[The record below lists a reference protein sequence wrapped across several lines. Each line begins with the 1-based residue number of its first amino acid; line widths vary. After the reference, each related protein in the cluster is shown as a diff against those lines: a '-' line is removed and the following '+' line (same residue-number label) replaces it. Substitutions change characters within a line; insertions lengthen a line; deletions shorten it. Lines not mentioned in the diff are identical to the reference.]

1 MLLLSAA
8 LAQGLSLEIHAG
20 LTEERD
26 LFRDGMVTT
35 ELARG
40 MPDGGLNTVIV
51 RVPEAWLQP
60 PEELNAAAAYD
71 PQQVD
76 EMVGAMKRLPRKTAY
91 EESARLAALFRNGAF
106 EQPRPRERYSGVL
119 QLWEVL
125 WEHQTADTLSASI
138 ATLSVMAEQDLAGS
152 LARYPCA
159 DSDSGRAFGVLVPG
173 VSREGVAWSYPAGDG
188 ALLTLH
194 PNARPDHD
202 EVAYDQLEVWELDA
216 VLAPGWD
223 PARAGEPAPA
233 PRQKQRP
240 PPREEQ
246 LQNWNYYALSA
257 ASGVGT
263 VLLVGMLAFR
273 TRASRKRAL
282 AARRRR
288 QEDRF

>member
-8 LAQGLSLEIHAG
+8 LAQGLSLEIHTG

-26 LFRDGMVTT
+26 LFREGMETT

-40 MPDGGLNTVIV
+40 MPNGGLNTVIV
-51 RVPEAWLQP
+51 RVPEEWLKP
-60 PEELNAAAAYD
+60 PEELDAAEAYD

-76 EMVGAMKRLPRKTAY
+76 EMVRAMKRLPRQSAY
-91 EESARLAALFRNGAF
+91 EESARLAAFFRNGAF
-106 EQPRPRERYSGVL
+106 EQARPRERYTGVL

-138 ATLSVMAEQDLAGS
+138 ATLSVMGELDLAGS
-152 LARYPCA
+152 LARYPCG

-173 VSREGVAWSYPAGDG
+173 TSKEGVGWSYPAGDG

-202 EVAYDQLEVWELDA
+202 EVAYDQLEVWELEA

-223 PARAGEPAPA
+223 PVRPGEPAPA
-233 PRQKQRP
+233 PRQKDRP
-240 PPREEQ
+240 PPKEEQ

-257 ASGVGT
+257 ASGVGAI
-263 VLLVGMLAFR
+263 LLVGMLAFR
-273 TRASRKRAL
+273 TRASRRRAL
-282 AARRRR
+282 AAKKRRH
-288 QEDRF
+288 EDRF